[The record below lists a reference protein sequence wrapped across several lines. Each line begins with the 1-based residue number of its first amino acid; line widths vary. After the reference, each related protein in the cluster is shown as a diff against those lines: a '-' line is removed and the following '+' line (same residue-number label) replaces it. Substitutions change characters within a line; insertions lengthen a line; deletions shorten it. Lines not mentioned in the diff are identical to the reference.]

1 MAAES
6 NYCDQLWTR
15 NLGAVERTLGRLG
28 MLLQLLKAIAKTE
41 DLARIKGYWSSRFVW
56 IDGTDC

>member
-15 NLGAVERTLGRLG
+15 NLGAVERTLDRLG
-28 MLLQLLKAIAKTE
+28 MLLQLLKAIAKSE
-41 DLARIKGYWSSRFVW
+41 DLARTKG
-56 IDGTDC
+56 C